1 MRESRQSAQLGF
13 RKGFQANPASAS
25 PSARTAFDYK
35 PQSTRSSNHARWFVS
50 GLLLP
55 LVGGLVAYGL
65 ATRDG
70 SFLAPRQPAVNVA
83 TLPPIEIEDV
93 EVPLSAMPTS
103 ILGDTVE
110 YVVRRNDTMDRI
122 FRQLKLNLTDLAVIR
137 DMPSVQSQLDKL
149 RVGDI
154 ITLVH
159 DEGLVQSLTRRISET
174 EILSVTRANEGFNA
188 EVIATPLDIQEVQAE
203 GTIESS
209 LFVAARAAGV
219 SPELILQMAND
230 IFGWEIDFALDIQP
244 GDKFNLVYEQKYRD
258 GKFIGN
264 GRILAADFMNNGTL
278 HRAVYFESK
287 DGKVADYFRPD
298 GRSVRRAFL
307 RAPLE
312 FTRISSN
319 FNPARRHPILNT
331 IRAHKGVD
339 YAAATGTVIK
349 AAGDGK
355 VAFVGTKGGYG
366 RVVILEHGGGVST
379 LYGHMSRFASI
390 RNGQRVRQG
399 TTIGYVGSSG
409 AATGPH
415 LHYEYLVNG
424 VHKNPRTVLLPEA
437 APIPD
442 SYRAEFM
449 TKSGLLF
456 AKLDRA
462 GAATVTTAAL
472 AP

>member
-1 MRESRQSAQLGF
+1 MK
-13 RKGFQANPASAS
+13 KGFQGSLSAGS
-25 PSARTAFDYK
+25 SATTAFDYK
-35 PQSTRSSNHARWFVS
+35 PSRARPSSHARWFVS
-50 GLLLP
+50 GLVLP
-55 LVGGLVAYGL
+55 LLGGVIAYTM
-65 ATRDG
+65 ATRDN
-70 SFLAPRQPAVNVA
+70 APVAPSQPLVALESPPPVEIQDVAVPTVM
-83 TLPPIEIEDV
+83 PPS
-93 EVPLSAMPTS
+93 L
-103 ILGDTVE
+103 LGDTVE
-110 YVVRRNDTMDRI
+110 FVVRRNDTMDRI
-122 FRQLKLNLTDLAVIR
+122 FRQLKLNLTDLANLR
-137 DMPSVQSQLDKL
+137 DLPDVRASLDRL
-149 RVGDI
+149 YEGDT

-159 DEGLVQSLTRRISET
+159 DEGLLQSLTRRISET
-174 EILSVTRANEGFNA
+174 EVLSVTRSNEGFRS
-188 EVIATPLDIQEVQAE
+188 EVIETPLDIQQVQAE
-203 GTIESS
+203 GTIETS

-219 SPELILQMAND
+219 SPDMIMQLANN

-278 HRAVYFESK
+278 HRAVYFQSA
-287 DGKVADYFRPD
+287 DGKVSDYFAPD
-298 GRSVRRAFL
+298 GRSMRRAFL

-319 FNPARRHPILNT
+319 FNPKRRHPILNT

-379 LYGHMSRFASI
+379 LYGHMSRFAGI

-399 TTIGYVGSSG
+399 TTIGFVGSSG

-424 VHKNPRTVLLPEA
+424 VHKNPRTVLLPQA
-437 APIPD
+437 DPISD
-442 SYRAEFM
+442 GYRAEFL
-449 TKSGLLF
+449 TKSGQLF

-462 GAATVTTAAL
+462 GAATVAA
-472 AP
+472 AMPR

>member
-1 MRESRQSAQLGF
+1 MRESRQAAPAGIKQ
-13 RKGFQANPASAS
+13 GFQGS
-25 PSARTAFDYK
+25 PNSGPGARTAFDYK
-35 PQSTRSSNHARWFVS
+35 PQQRSRNSHARWFVS
-50 GLLLP
+50 GLVLP
-55 LVGGLVAYGL
+55 LIGGVIAYAM
-65 ATRDG
+65 ATRDN
-70 SFLAPRQPAVNVA
+70 SLMSPRQSAISLSN
-83 TLPPIEIEDV
+83 LPPIEFE
-93 EVPLSAMPTS
+93 EVQIPAAMPPS
-103 ILGDTVE
+103 LLGDTVE

-122 FRQLKLNLTDLAVIR
+122 FRQLKLNLTDLATIR
-137 DMPSVQSQLDKL
+137 DVPGVQASLDQL
-149 RVGDI
+149 RVGDTI
-154 ITLVH
+154 ALVH
-159 DEGLVQSLTRRISET
+159 EEGLVQSLTRRISET
-174 EILSVTRANEGFNA
+174 EVLSVTRVNEGFKS
-188 EVIATPLDIQEVQAE
+188 EVIETPVDLQEVQAE

-264 GRILAADFMNNGTL
+264 GRILAADFMNDGNL
-278 HRAVYFESK
+278 HRAIYFQSA
-287 DGKVADYFRPD
+287 DGKVADYFAPD
-298 GRSVRRAFL
+298 GRSMRRQFL

-319 FNPARRHPILNT
+319 FNPKRRHPILNT

-339 YAAATGTVIK
+339 YAASTGTVIK
-349 AAGDGK
+349 AAGDGR

-366 RVVILEHGGGVST
+366 RVVVLEHGGGVST
-379 LYGHMSRFASI
+379 LYGHMSRFAGI

-399 TTIGYVGSSG
+399 STIGFVGSTG

-424 VHKNPRTVLLPEA
+424 VHKNPRTVRLPDA
-437 APIPD
+437 APISD
-442 SYRAEFM
+442 SYRAEFL
-449 TKSGLLF
+449 TLSGQLF

-462 GAATVTTAAL
+462 ASTQIASAR
-472 AP
+472 PE